1 MNKVCLIG
9 NMTKDPDLRM
19 TANGKMVCGFTI
31 AVVKPFDRNQ
41 ADFIN
46 CQAWGKTAEI
56 IDQYCSKGSKIG
68 VEGRID
74 VSTYEKNGETVWMT
88 KVIADRID
96 LLGSRNDN
104 AQVQTSSTDVNAYG
118 MPQATNTTQKQ
129 QPQYAGSLT
138 EMAER
143 RDPFDEFGTEDLPF

>member
-9 NMTKDPDLRM
+9 NMTKDPELRM
-19 TANGKMVCGFTI
+19 TANGKTVCSFTI
-31 AVVKPFDRNQ
+31 AVARSFDRDHS
-41 ADFIN
+41 DFIN

-88 KVIADRID
+88 KVIADHID
-96 LLGSRNDN
+96 LIGNRSNNTQTQYASQDAN
-104 AQVQTSSTDVNAYG
+104 SSGAQQPISTE
-118 MPQATNTTQKQ
+118 QR
-129 QPQYAGSLT
+129 PQYAGSLT
-138 EMAER
+138 EMAEGK
-143 RDPFDEFGTEDLPF
+143 DPFYDFGTDDLPF

>member
-19 TANGKMVCGFTI
+19 TANGKMVCSFTL
-31 AVVKPFDRNQ
+31 AVARPFDRDHS
-41 ADFIN
+41 DFVN

-74 VSTYEKNGETVWMT
+74 VSTYEKNGEMVWMT

-104 AQVQTSSTDVNAYG
+104 AQAQTSPTDINAYG
-118 MPQATNTTQKQ
+118 MPQTTNTVQNQ

-138 EMAER
+138 EMAESK
-143 RDPFDEFGTEDLPF
+143 DPFDDFGTDDLPF